1 MRWLILFGLWLAY
14 MAFGVVVT
22 SLAPLVPVIQAD
34 LAMSHSAMGSVLGA
48 WQVVYIFAAVPAGI
62 LLDRLGG
69 RWALTLG
76 IALIV
81 ASTAGRALAE
91 NYWMLLAAVMVFG
104 IGGPIVSSGA
114 PKIVTST
121 FEGSQRGLAMGIY
134 MTGPT
139 LGGIMSLTL
148 THSVLLPWFDGDWR
162 AVILLWGGFT
172 ALAAVVWLVI
182 SSVAGHRVEGFYQ
195 HPTEATADGPKS
207 LEVVREI
214 SRNSA
219 VRLLLLM
226 AVGAF
231 LINHGLNNWLPEL
244 LRTGGRSAVS
254 AGYWAAL
261 PMVVGI
267 VGSLTIPRLATP
279 ARRFKIL
286 MALCVSAGVASLAL
300 QLEGDAVLA
309 GALILQGFVRASLMT
324 VLILTLMEL
333 PSVQTQ
339 HAGTASGLFFS
350 AAEIGGVLGPLGLGL
365 MYDLTG
371 GFAAGLYGLAAIA
384 AAMTLGSSRL
394 ASLSRAPADTI
405 GSARVQ

>member
-1 MRWLILFGLWLAY
+1 MRWLILFGLWLSY

-48 WQVVYIFAAVPAGI
+48 WQVVYIFAAIPAGL
-62 LLDRLGG
+62 LLDRLGA
-69 RWALTLG
+69 RWALMIG

-81 ASTAGRALAE
+81 LPSVGRALAD
-91 NYWMLLAAVMVFG
+91 NYWMLLVAVMVFG

-114 PKIVTST
+114 PKVVAST
-121 FEGSQRGLAMGIY
+121 FQGSQRGLAMGIY
-134 MTGPT
+134 MTGPI
-139 LGGIMSLTL
+139 LGGILSLTL
-148 THSVLLPWFDGDWR
+148 THSVLLPMFDNDWR
-162 AVILLWGGFT
+162 SVMLLWGAFGVGAMAIWFT
-172 ALAAVVWLVI
+172 IA
-182 SSVAGHRVEGFYQ
+182 SVAGKRVPGFYQ
-195 HPTEATADGPKS
+195 SPQAAEHKPSS
-207 LEVVREI
+207 LSVLSETG
-214 SRNSA
+214 SNPA

-244 LRTGGRSAVS
+244 LRSGGRTIVE

-267 VGSLTIPRLATP
+267 IGSLTIPRLATP

-286 MALCVSAGVASLAL
+286 IALCACAGTACLAL
-300 QLEGDAVLA
+300 LLPGDTVLTA
-309 GALILQGFVRASLMT
+309 ALILQGFVRASLMT

-339 HAGTASGLFFS
+339 HAGAASGLFFS

-371 GFAAGLYGLAAIA
+371 SFAAGLYGLAAIA
-384 AAMTLGSSRL
+384 AAMIVGAVSLARL
-394 ASLSRAPADTI
+394 AKN
-405 GSARVQ
+405 

>member
-1 MRWLILFGLWLAY
+1 MRWLILFGLWLSY

-34 LAMSHSAMGSVLGA
+34 LDMSYSAMGSVLGA

-81 ASTAGRALAE
+81 ASSAGRAMAD

-121 FEGSQRGLAMGIY
+121 FTGSQRGLAMGIY

-139 LGGIMSLTL
+139 LGGITSLTL
-148 THSVLLPWFDGDWR
+148 THSVLLPMFDNDWR
-162 AVILLWGGFT
+162 SVMLLWGGFAAT
-172 ALAAVVWLVI
+172 AMLIWFAIA
-182 SSVAGHRVEGFYQ
+182 SFAGRRVPGFYQ
-195 HPTEATADGPKS
+195 PEPTAGESPNS
-207 LEVVREI
+207 LAVVSEI
-214 SRNSA
+214 GRNPA

-244 LRTGGRSAVS
+244 LRSGGRSIVE

-267 VGSLTIPRLATP
+267 IGSLTIPRLATP
-279 ARRFKIL
+279 SRRFKIL
-286 MALCVSAGVASLAL
+286 VALCASAATACLAL
-300 QLEGDAVLA
+300 LLPGDSILTA
-309 GALILQGFVRASLMT
+309 ALILQGFVRASLMT

-333 PSVQTQ
+333 PSVQTR

-384 AAMTLGSSRL
+384 AAMALGSVRLSRL
-394 ASLSRAPADTI
+394 ARH
-405 GSARVQ
+405 

>member
-1 MRWLILFGLWLAY
+1 MRWLILSGLWLSY
-14 MAFGVVVT
+14 MAFGVVVA
-22 SLAPLVPVIQAD
+22 SLAPLVPIIQAD

-48 WQVVYIFAAVPAGI
+48 WQVVYIFAAIPAGI

-76 IALIV
+76 ITLIA
-81 ASTAGRALAE
+81 ASSVGRALAD
-91 NYWMLLAAVMVFG
+91 NYWALLAAVMLFG

-114 PKIVTST
+114 PKIVVSL

-139 LGGIMSLTL
+139 LGGILSLTL
-148 THSVLLPWFDGDWR
+148 THSVLLPIFDNDWR
-162 AVILLWGGFT
+162 AVMLLWGGFAAT
-172 ALAAVVWLVI
+172 AAAIWFTI
-182 SSVAGHRVEGFYQ
+182 ASIAGKRVAGFYQ
-195 HPTEATADGPKS
+195 LPHPVAEHAPGS
-207 LEVVREI
+207 FSVVLEI
-214 SRNSA
+214 SRSRT
-219 VRLLLLM
+219 VRLLLVM

-244 LRTGGRSAVS
+244 LRSGGRSIIA

-267 VGSLTIPRLATP
+267 IGSLTIPRLATP
-279 ARRFKIL
+279 PRRFGIL
-286 MALCVSAGVASLAL
+286 VTLCVSAGLACLAL
-300 QLEGDAVLA
+300 LLPGDITLTA
-309 GALILQGFVRASLMT
+309 ALILQGFVRASLMT

-333 PSVQTQ
+333 PSVPTR

-371 GFAAGLYGLAAIA
+371 GFAAGLYSLAAIA
-384 AAMTLGSSRL
+384 AAMTLGSMRLSRL
-394 ASLSRAPADTI
+394 TKNEAAKAGRNPK
-405 GSARVQ
+405 